1 MPVIRISYS
10 PDLSLIG
17 TTREVSDEEASVL
30 INDGRAVLVEDEAS
44 LTGLSKAELLER
56 AEEAGAEVSERDS
69 KAAIVEAIQARESSG
84 EAGEG

>member
-1 MPVIRISYS
+1 MPVIRVSYS

-17 TTREVSDEEASVL
+17 TTREVSDEEAAVL

-44 LTGLSKAELLER
+44 LAGLSKAELLER

>member
-1 MPVIRISYS
+1 MPVIRVSYS

-17 TTREVSDEEASVL
+17 TTREVSAEEASVL

-44 LTGLSKAELLER
+44 LAGLSKAELLER